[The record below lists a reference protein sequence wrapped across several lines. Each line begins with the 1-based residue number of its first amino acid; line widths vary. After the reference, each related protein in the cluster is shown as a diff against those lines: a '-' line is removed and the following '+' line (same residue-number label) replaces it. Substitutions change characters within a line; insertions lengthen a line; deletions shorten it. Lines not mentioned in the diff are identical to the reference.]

1 MLPSALQ
8 QITRQIASCL
18 ELQVVLASTTQ
29 ELVEVMNTDK
39 PQEFDLNEGPQDVHD
54 KEPPGRDLLV

>member
-1 MLPSALQ
+1 M
-8 QITRQIASCL
+8 ASGL

-39 PQEFDLNEGPQDVHD
+39 PQEFDFNEGHQEVHD
-54 KEPPGRDLLV
+54 NEPSGRDLLV

>member
-1 MLPSALQ
+1 MLSSALQ
-8 QITRQIASCL
+8 QITRQMASGL

-39 PQEFDLNEGPQDVHD
+39 PQEFDFNEGHQEVHD
-54 KEPPGRDLLV
+54 NEPSGRDLLV